1 MPPFRRKPRRRLES
15 LADEELVELV
25 RDGETEPFSVIYDR
39 HSTAAYSLAYRIVG
53 QRGAAENVVQ
63 EAFLA
68 LWRSIDRF
76 DASRGSLRTFL
87 LGIVR
92 NRAVDG
98 LRRAHTHEGRDTTAD
113 EGIVE
118 RLASPDRVEREVVR
132 EEGAAAVR
140 KAVHALPPDQQRVI
154 QLAYFGGFSQS
165 EIAEMLE
172 APLGTVKGR
181 MRLALEKLRAQL
193 GDDPVEAWR

>member
-1 MPPFRRKPRRRLES
+1 MPPFRRNPRRRLEG
-15 LADEELVELV
+15 LADEELVQLV
-25 RDGETEPFSVIYDR
+25 RDGDAEPFSVIYDR
-39 HSTAAYSLAYRIVG
+39 HSTAAYSLAYRITG

-68 LWRSIDRF
+68 LWRSVDRF

-92 NRAVDG
+92 NRAIDG
-98 LRRAHTHEGRDTTAD
+98 LRRASVHEGRDTTAD
-113 EGIVE
+113 EGLVD
-118 RLASPDRVEREVVR
+118 RLESPDGVEAQVVR

-140 KAVHALPPDQQRVI
+140 RALHGLPHDQQRVI

-165 EIAEMLE
+165 EIAELLH

-181 MRLALEKLRAQL
+181 MRLGLEKLRAQL

>member
-1 MPPFRRKPRRRLES
+1 MPPFRRKPRRKLEG
-15 LADEELVELV
+15 LADEELVQLV
-25 RDGETEPFSVIYDR
+25 RDGDTEPFSVIYDR
-39 HSTAAYSLAYRIVG
+39 HSTAAYSLAYRVVG
-53 QRGAAENVVQ
+53 QQGAAENVVQ

-76 DASRGSLRTFL
+76 DPARGSLRTFL

-92 NRAVDG
+92 NRAIDG
-98 LRRAHTHEGRDTTAD
+98 LRRAAVHEGRDTTAD
-113 EGIVE
+113 DGIVE
-118 RLASPDRVEREVVR
+118 RLESPDRVETAVAQR
-132 EEGAAAVR
+132 EGAER
-140 KAVHALPPDQQRVI
+140 LRHALSGLPADQQRVL

-172 APLGTVKGR
+172 APLGTIKGR
-181 MRLALEKLRAQL
+181 MRLALEKLRTQL